1 MVARPCDESPDDG
14 RAFGRL
20 RDRVER
26 EKGFQRPAGT
36 AAETVVALGEVRTGV
51 AALERVHVCGLN
63 ATSKMRSEERL
74 ALTPSLSPRRGGST
88 HRSRDFHGLW
98 CCLASWG
105 LTSAATS
112 RDNRGDCFAAVD
124 RGAFVPAIVQ
134 EGQLLVI
141 EAEQLQDGG
150 MNGVDVRPAFDRP
163 HANFVGRAIDS

>member
-63 ATSKMRSEERL
+63 LRREVGGNKETQKKMIGVERSTSPR
-74 ALTPSLSPRRGGST
+74 PSLRGEYVFSGVK
-88 HRSRDFHGLW
+88 
-98 CCLASWG
+98 
-105 LTSAATS
+105 SAAWYRG
-112 RDNRGDCFAAVD
+112 RDRVGTRASVWSAGACCRFRRRRLRYQRL
-124 RGAFVPAIVQ
+124 RGAAP
-134 EGQLLVI
+134 GR
-141 EAEQLQDGG
+141 
-150 MNGVDVRPAFDRP
+150 RP
-163 HANFVGRAIDS
+163 NTL

>member
-63 ATSKMRSEERL
+63 LRREVGGNKETQKKMIGVERSTSPR
-74 ALTPSLSPRRGGST
+74 PSLRGEYVFSGVK
-88 HRSRDFHGLW
+88 
-98 CCLASWG
+98 
-105 LTSAATS
+105 SAAWYRG
-112 RDNRGDCFAAVD
+112 RDRVGTRASVWQCGSLLPLSKEKAAL
-124 RGAFVPAIVQ
+124 PAVK
-134 EGQLLVI
+134 
-141 EAEQLQDGG
+141 
-150 MNGVDVRPAFDRP
+150 
-163 HANFVGRAIDS
+163 GRRARSSSQ